1 MKILDIEY
9 SDQKNRCQIY
19 SRLPPYLAL
28 LDSGDQVTIYLLGEE
43 RGTMSKRSCTIAI
56 LEQMREEAAVEAVGG
71 TTPPEAA

>member
-1 MKILDIEY
+1 MKIIDIEY
-9 SDQKNRCQIY
+9 SDQPGRCQVC
-19 SRLPPYLAL
+19 SKLPPYLAL
-28 LDSGDQVTIYLLGEE
+28 LDNGESVTIYLLGEQ